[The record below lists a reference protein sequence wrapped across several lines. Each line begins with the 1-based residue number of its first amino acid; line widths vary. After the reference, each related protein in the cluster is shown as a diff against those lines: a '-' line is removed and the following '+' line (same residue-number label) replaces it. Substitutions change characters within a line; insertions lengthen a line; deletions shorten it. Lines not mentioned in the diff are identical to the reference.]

1 MAALRRRLVIQR
13 LRVEV
18 ALAAGRAEVA
28 LGEGQERRSVWRDVE
43 AHGML
48 PLQPFQRNVL
58 EERVRRIQQR
68 ADHVVVGIR
77 EAGVTEAHAPG
88 QQAEDLDVRSE
99 ERRVGKECRSRWSP
113 Y

>member
-1 MAALRRRLVIQR
+1 MAALRRRLVSRR
-13 LRVEV
+13 LRGEV
-18 ALAAGRAEVA
+18 ALAAGCAEVA

-77 EAGVTEAHAPG
+77 EAGVTESHAPG
-88 QQAEDLDVRSE
+88 QQAEDLDVALSFPR
-99 ERRVGKECRSRWSP
+99 G
-113 Y
+113 